1 VIAEALRLSHGVTTR
16 LPRIATEEVM
26 RYKDWE
32 IPFGT
37 PVSSTAYFVLMN
49 STIFPDPFEFRPERW
64 IDASGRFDYALEKKY
79 LVNFGRGSRKC
90 LGMK

>member
-1 VIAEALRLSHGVTTR
+1 
-16 LPRIATEEVM
+16 M

-37 PVSSTAYFVLMN
+37 PVSSTAYFILMS

-64 IDASGRFDYALEKKY
+64 IDASGRFNYALEKKY